1 MSWERSTKC
10 VGKKVFEWVGQKW
23 HTILPIRDLL
33 ISPEIQSSSTF
44 ILSFQSIKPKTR
56 CFIQMSDID
65 NHKYLVNISQTNLA
79 PALVPR
85 FQLTQVQHLHSVSNS
100 FEALSVFLGLLSAV
114 HLYVSFLASKETF
127 QCASMWLIELGL
139 LFCPTLYV
147 QLLMVL
153 KWNSLCVQI

>member
-100 FEALSVFLGLLSAV
+100 FEALFVLLGLLSQCSASIIICMFSCIKRNFSMCINV
-114 HLYVSFLASKETF
+114 INRAGLTFLPHPLCLT
-127 QCASMWLIELGL
+127 LGG
-139 LFCPTLYV
+139 V
-147 QLLMVL
+147 EI
-153 KWNSLCVQI
+153 K